1 MMKGDE
7 AVKGTIIAVSIF
19 IYSILWAIVFIIS
32 PFLWLHN
39 KMKQKG
45 EYVEQQAEED
55 GFKRG
60 KKQGALKELEFWNNE
75 IQRIDALSDNY
86 KDFNERI
93 VESLNKR
100 LKRKR
105 KVV

>member
-1 MMKGDE
+1 MLRVIILIDE
-7 AVKGTIIAVSIF
+7 K
-19 IYSILWAIVFIIS
+19 
-32 PFLWLHN
+32 
-39 KMKQKG
+39 
-45 EYVEQQAEED
+45 QQAEED